1 MTVARRATHQIMM
14 IAAPVPQT
22 INAVISLGT
31 HRPALV
37 ESEDAACRIPAHP
50 FIRARWQ
57 IDLRRRSKWTENDC
71 FNEI

>member
-37 ESEDAACRIPAHP
+37 ESEDAACRIPAHSLHLCTLAN
-50 FIRARWQ
+50 RLAQ
-57 IDLRRRSKWTENDC
+57 AVEMDGK
-71 FNEI
+71 

>member
-1 MTVARRATHQIMM
+1 MTVARRATHQLTM

-37 ESEDAACRIPAHP
+37 ESEEPLVEFLLTL
-50 FIRARWQ
+50 FIRASWQ